1 MAIWP
6 AAVMDGFRVEMNG
19 MEMGGMQVD
28 RMKVAGKLLVGVTM
42 RIREE
47 GAPEEA
53 TGSSIPW

>member
-1 MAIWP
+1 
-6 AAVMDGFRVEMNG
+6 MDGFRVEMNG